1 MKFKKGFV
9 LAAALMMVMALVLS
23 ACTKENES
31 ASNNGSSPSASGEP
45 QKKVNIVFW
54 NSGYA
59 TIDENNKS
67 KKKEDFYISQA
78 VARYQKLHPNVT
90 IDVQDV
96 PSGDELFA
104 KFQTASIAKN
114 GPDMTVLWSG
124 SYMLRFKQFLEPMD
138 SYFTSEERA
147 RIVGWSATTED
158 FKADGKAYGV
168 PFGTDGTFLLA
179 YNKKIFAD
187 AGIDPVAQRPKNFQ
201 EFLAMLEKIKSKSVI
216 PLGLF
221 KDSFLHVPDYWIAQ
235 TVDTPG
241 LASLVNGTSN
251 FSDPKLVSV
260 MEGWHQLF
268 AKDLVIAD
276 DSVRQLFIQG
286 QLGMTV
292 GANSD
297 ILNFSEVMGDKMGFM
312 KIPDFSEDV
321 KIHDGGPGGVGAAFV
336 VTNYSEHKKETAD
349 FVKFLMSKEEQ
360 INKIKSGEARITVVN
375 DVDVNQYVSDPL
387 VKTMQDMANEPS
399 TIFWPDNVYPAELTS
414 QMMSLQ
420 SLVSSGKMTAEEFM
434 KKVDQKRDELL
445 KNK

>member
-1 MKFKKGFV
+1 MRMRRWSV
-9 LAAALMMVMALVLS
+9 LSIALMMLVTMSLS
-23 ACTKENES
+23 ACSKNENES
-31 ASNNGSSPSASGEP
+31 ASTGGEG
-45 QKKVNIVFW
+45 QEKVNIVFW
-54 NSGYA
+54 NSGFA
-59 TIDENNKS
+59 TIDENNKA

-78 VARYQKLHPNVT
+78 VARYEKAHPNVK

-114 GPDMTVLWSG
+114 GPDLTVLWSG

-138 SYFTSEERA
+138 SYFSGEERS

-158 FKADGKAYGV
+158 FTADGKAYGV

-187 AGIDPVAQRPKNFQ
+187 AGIDPIAQRPKNFQ
-201 EFLAMLEKIKSKSVI
+201 EFVAMLEKVKTKDIT

-235 TVDTPG
+235 TVDIPG
-241 LASLVNGTSN
+241 LDSLVKGTTN
-251 FSDPKLVSV
+251 FSDPKLVNV
-260 MEGWHQLF
+260 MKGWRELF
-268 AKDLVIAD
+268 EKNLVIAD
-276 DSVRQLFIQG
+276 DSVRQLFIQE

-292 GANSD
+292 GANAD
-297 ILNFSEVMGDKMGFM
+297 ILNFSKEMGDKVGFM

-375 DVDVNQYVSDPL
+375 DVDVNEYVSDPL

-414 QMMSLQ
+414 EMMSLQ

-434 KKVDQKRDELL
+434 RKIDQKRDSLL

>member
-1 MKFKKGFV
+1 MKMRRWSV
-9 LAAALMMVMALVLS
+9 LSIALMMLVTMSLT
-23 ACTKENES
+23 ACTKNENES
-31 ASNNGSSPSASGEP
+31 ASTGSEGQE
-45 QKKVNIVFW
+45 KVNIVFW
-54 NSGYA
+54 NSGFA
-59 TIDENNKS
+59 TIDENNKA

-78 VARYQKLHPNVT
+78 VARYEKAHPNVK

-114 GPDMTVLWSG
+114 GPDLTVLWSG

-138 SYFTSEERA
+138 SYFSGEERS

-158 FKADGKAYGV
+158 FTADGKAYGV

-187 AGIDPVAQRPKNFQ
+187 AGIDPIAQRPKNFQ
-201 EFLAMLEKIKSKSVI
+201 EFVAMLEKVKTKDIT

-235 TVDTPG
+235 TVDIPG
-241 LASLVNGTSN
+241 LDSLVKGTTN
-251 FSDPKLVSV
+251 FSDPKLVNV
-260 MEGWHQLF
+260 MKGWRELF
-268 AKDLVIAD
+268 EKNLVIAD
-276 DSVRQLFIQG
+276 DSVRQLFIQE

-292 GANSD
+292 GANAD
-297 ILNFSEVMGDKMGFM
+297 ILNFSKEMGDKVGFM

-375 DVDVNQYVSDPL
+375 DVDVNEYVSEPL

-414 QMMSLQ
+414 EMMSLQ

-434 KKVDQKRDELL
+434 KKIDQKRDSLL
-445 KNK
+445 KK

>member
-1 MKFKKGFV
+1 MRRWSVLSVAVIMV
-9 LAAALMMVMALVLS
+9 LALMLS
-23 ACTKENES
+23 ACSKNANES
-31 ASNNGSSPSASGEP
+31 ASTGSNGE
-45 QKKVNIVFW
+45 KKVNIVFW
-54 NSGYA
+54 NSGFA
-59 TIDENNKS
+59 TIDENNKA
-67 KKKEDFYISQA
+67 KKKEEFYISQA
-78 VARYQKLHPNVT
+78 VKRFEAANPNVK

-114 GPDMTVLWSG
+114 GPDLTVLWSG

-138 SYFTSEERA
+138 SYFTSEERN

-158 FKADGKAYGV
+158 FTAEGKAYGV
-168 PFGTDGTFLLA
+168 PFATDGTFLLA

-201 EFLAMLEKIKSKSVI
+201 EFVAMLEKVKTKSI
-216 PLGLF
+216 TPLGLF

-235 TVDTPG
+235 TVDIPG
-241 LASLVNGTSN
+241 LDSLVKGETN
-251 FSDPKLVSV
+251 FSDPKLVDI
-260 MEGWHQLF
+260 MKGWRELF
-268 AKDLVIAD
+268 EKNLVIAD

-286 QLGMTV
+286 QLSMTV

-297 ILNFSEVMGDKMGFM
+297 ILTFAKEMGDEVGFM

-321 KIHDGGPGGVGAAFV
+321 KIHNGGPGGVGAALV
-336 VTNYSEHKKETAD
+336 MTNYSDHKKETAD
-349 FVKFLMSKEEQ
+349 FIKFLMSKEEQ

-375 DVDVNQYVSDPL
+375 DVDVNEYVSDPL
-387 VKTMQDMANEPS
+387 VKEMQDMANEPS

-414 QMMSLQ
+414 EMMSLQ

-434 KKVDQKRDELL
+434 KKIDQKRDSLL

>member
-1 MKFKKGFV
+1 MRMRRWSV
-9 LAAALMMVMALVLS
+9 LSIALMMLVTMSLS
-23 ACTKENES
+23 ACSKNENES
-31 ASNNGSSPSASGEP
+31 ASTGGEG
-45 QKKVNIVFW
+45 QEKVNIVFW
-54 NSGYA
+54 NSGFA
-59 TIDENNKS
+59 TIDENNKA

-78 VARYQKLHPNVT
+78 VARYEKAHPNVK

-114 GPDMTVLWSG
+114 GPDLTVLWSG

-138 SYFTSEERA
+138 SYFSGEERS

-158 FKADGKAYGV
+158 FTADGKAYGV

-187 AGIDPVAQRPKNFQ
+187 AGIDPIAQRPKNFQ
-201 EFLAMLEKIKSKSVI
+201 QFVAMLEKVKTKDIT

-235 TVDTPG
+235 TVDIPG
-241 LASLVNGTSN
+241 LDSLVKGTTN
-251 FSDPKLVSV
+251 FSDPKLVNV
-260 MEGWHQLF
+260 MKGWRELF
-268 AKDLVIAD
+268 EKNLVIAD
-276 DSVRQLFIQG
+276 DSVRQLFIQE

-292 GANSD
+292 GANAD
-297 ILNFSEVMGDKMGFM
+297 ILNFSKEMGDKVGFM

-375 DVDVNQYVSDPL
+375 DVDVNEYVSDPL

-414 QMMSLQ
+414 EMMSLQ

-434 KKVDQKRDELL
+434 KKIDQKRDSLL

>member
-1 MKFKKGFV
+1 
-9 LAAALMMVMALVLS
+9 MMLVTMSLS
-23 ACTKENES
+23 ACSKNENES
-31 ASNNGSSPSASGEP
+31 ASTGGEG
-45 QKKVNIVFW
+45 QEKVNIVFW
-54 NSGYA
+54 NSGFA
-59 TIDENNKS
+59 TIDENNKA

-78 VARYQKLHPNVT
+78 VARYEKAHPNVK

-114 GPDMTVLWSG
+114 GPDLTVLWSG

-138 SYFTSEERA
+138 SYFSGEERS

-158 FKADGKAYGV
+158 FTADGKAYGV

-187 AGIDPVAQRPKNFQ
+187 AGVDPIAQRPKNFQ
-201 EFLAMLEKIKSKSVI
+201 EFVAMLEKVKTKDIT

-235 TVDTPG
+235 TVDIPG
-241 LASLVNGTSN
+241 LDSLVKGTTN
-251 FSDPKLVSV
+251 FSDPKLVNV
-260 MEGWHQLF
+260 MKGWRELF
-268 AKDLVIAD
+268 EKNLVIAD
-276 DSVRQLFIQG
+276 DSVRQLFIQE

-292 GANSD
+292 GANAD
-297 ILNFSEVMGDKMGFM
+297 ILNFSKEMGDKVGFM

-375 DVDVNQYVSDPL
+375 DVDVNEYVSDPL

-414 QMMSLQ
+414 EMMSLQ

-434 KKVDQKRDELL
+434 KKIDQKRDSLL

>member
-1 MKFKKGFV
+1 MRMRRWSV
-9 LAAALMMVMALVLS
+9 LSIALMMLVTMSLS
-23 ACTKENES
+23 ACSKNENES
-31 ASNNGSSPSASGEP
+31 ASTGGEG
-45 QKKVNIVFW
+45 QEKVNIVFW
-54 NSGYA
+54 NSGFA
-59 TIDENNKS
+59 TIDENNKA

-78 VARYQKLHPNVT
+78 VARYEKAHPNVK

-114 GPDMTVLWSG
+114 GPDLTVLWSG

-138 SYFTSEERA
+138 SYFSGEERS

-158 FKADGKAYGV
+158 FTADGKAYGV

-187 AGIDPVAQRPKNFQ
+187 AGVDPIAQRPKNFQ
-201 EFLAMLEKIKSKSVI
+201 EFVAMLEKVKTKDIT

-235 TVDTPG
+235 TVDIPG
-241 LASLVNGTSN
+241 LDSLVKGTTN
-251 FSDPKLVSV
+251 FSDPKLVNV
-260 MEGWHQLF
+260 MKGWRELF
-268 AKDLVIAD
+268 EKNLVIAD
-276 DSVRQLFIQG
+276 DSVRQLFIQE

-292 GANSD
+292 GANAD
-297 ILNFSEVMGDKMGFM
+297 ILNFSKEMGDKVGFM

-375 DVDVNQYVSDPL
+375 DVDVNEYVSDPL

-414 QMMSLQ
+414 EMMSLQ

-434 KKVDQKRDELL
+434 KKIDQKRDSLL

>member
-1 MKFKKGFV
+1 MRMRRWSV
-9 LAAALMMVMALVLS
+9 LSIALMMLVTMSLS
-23 ACTKENES
+23 ACSKNENES
-31 ASNNGSSPSASGEP
+31 ASTGGEG
-45 QKKVNIVFW
+45 QEKVNIVFW
-54 NSGYA
+54 NSGFA
-59 TIDENNKS
+59 TIDENNKA

-78 VARYQKLHPNVT
+78 VARYEKANPNVK

-114 GPDMTVLWSG
+114 GPDLTVLWSG

-138 SYFTSEERA
+138 SYFSGEERS

-158 FKADGKAYGV
+158 FTADGKAYGV

-187 AGIDPVAQRPKNFQ
+187 AGIDPIAQRPKNFQ
-201 EFLAMLEKIKSKSVI
+201 QFVAMLEKVKTKDIT

-235 TVDTPG
+235 TVDIPG
-241 LASLVNGTSN
+241 LDSLVKGTTN
-251 FSDPKLVSV
+251 FSDPKLVNV
-260 MEGWHQLF
+260 MKGWRELF
-268 AKDLVIAD
+268 EKNLVIAD
-276 DSVRQLFIQG
+276 DSVRQLFIQE

-292 GANSD
+292 GANAD
-297 ILNFSEVMGDKMGFM
+297 ILNFSKEMGDKVGFM

-375 DVDVNQYVSDPL
+375 DVDVNEYVSDPL

-414 QMMSLQ
+414 EMMSLQ

-434 KKVDQKRDELL
+434 KKIDQKRDSLL

>member
-1 MKFKKGFV
+1 MRLKRGSV
-9 LAAALMMVMALVLS
+9 ISISLIIVLS
-23 ACTKENES
+23 LMLGACSKGTNES
-31 ASNNGSSPSASGEP
+31 ASTGGDAD
-45 QKKVNIVFW
+45 KKIKIVFW

-78 VARYQKLHPNVT
+78 VARYEAAHPNIK

-138 SYFTSEERA
+138 PYFTSEERS

-158 FKADGKAYGV
+158 FTADGKAYGV

-187 AGIDPVAQRPKNFQ
+187 AGVDPIAQRPKNFQ
-201 EFLAMLEKIKSKSVI
+201 EFVAMLQKIKSKNVT

-241 LASLVNGTSN
+241 LDSLVKGTSN
-251 FSDPKLVSV
+251 FSDPKLVNV
-260 MEGWHQLF
+260 MKGWHELF
-268 AKDLVIAD
+268 SKDLVIAD

-297 ILNFSEVMGDKMGFM
+297 ITNFSEAMGDNMGFM

-336 VTNYSEHKKETAD
+336 VTNYSEHAKETAD
-349 FVKFLMSKEEQ
+349 FIKFLMSKEEQ

-375 DVDVNQYVSDPL
+375 DVDVNEYVSDPL
-387 VKTMQDMANEPS
+387 VKTMQDLANEPS

-414 QMMSLQ
+414 EMMSLQ
-420 SLVSSGKMTAEEFM
+420 SLVSRGKMTAEEFM
-434 KKVDQKRDELL
+434 KKIDQKRDELL
-445 KNK
+445 KSK

>member
-1 MKFKKGFV
+1 MKLRRGSVVTATLIMV
-9 LAAALMMVMALVLS
+9 LALVLN
-23 ACTKENES
+23 ACGSGANES
-31 ASNNGSSPSASGEP
+31 ASSSGNGEK
-45 QKKVNIVFW
+45 QIKLVFW
-54 NSGYA
+54 NSGFA
-59 TIDENNKS
+59 TIDENNKA

-78 VARYQKLHPNVT
+78 VERYQKLHPNIK

-114 GPDMTVLWSG
+114 GPDLTVLWSG

-138 SYFTSEERA
+138 PYFTAEERA

-158 FKADGKAYGV
+158 FTNEGKAYGV

-187 AGIDPVAQRPKNFQ
+187 AGVDPVAQRPINFQ
-201 EFLAMLEKIKSKSVI
+201 QFVAMLEKIKAQNVT

-235 TVDTPG
+235 TVDIPG
-241 LASLVNGTSN
+241 LDSLVKGTSN
-251 FSDPKLVSV
+251 FSDPKLVNV
-260 MEGWHQLF
+260 MKGWHELF
-268 AKDLVIAD
+268 DKDLVIAD
-276 DSVRQLFIQG
+276 DSIRQLFIQG
-286 QLGMTV
+286 QLGMSV

-297 ILNFSEVMGDKMGFM
+297 ITNFSEEMGDNVGFM

-336 VTNYSEHKKETAD
+336 VTNYSEHAKEAAE

-375 DVDVNQYVSDPL
+375 DVDVNEYVSDPL

-414 QMMSLQ
+414 EMMSLQ

-434 KKVDQKRDELL
+434 KKIDQKRDELL
-445 KNK
+445 KNKSK

>member
-1 MKFKKGFV
+1 MQPRRGSLV
-9 LAAALMMVMALVLS
+9 TAAGILAMTLVLS
-23 ACTKENES
+23 ACGSGTSES
-31 ASNNGSSPSASGEP
+31 ATSGGD
-45 QKKVNIVFW
+45 KKIDLVFW
-54 NSGYA
+54 NSGFA
-59 TIDENNKS
+59 TIDENNKA

-78 VARYQKLHPNVT
+78 VARYQELHPNVR

-114 GPDMTVLWSG
+114 GPDLTVLWSG
-124 SYMLRFKQFLEPMD
+124 SYMLRFKPFLEPMD
-138 SYFTSEERA
+138 PYFTAEERA

-158 FKADGKAYGV
+158 FTNDGKAYGV

-187 AGIDPVAQRPKNFQ
+187 AGVDPVAQRPKNFR
-201 EFLAMLEKIKSKSVI
+201 EFAAMLEKIKAQNVT

-235 TVDTPG
+235 TVDIPG
-241 LASLVNGTSN
+241 LDSLVKGDSN
-251 FSDPKLVSV
+251 FSDPKLVNV
-260 MEGWHQLF
+260 MKGWHELF
-268 AKDLVIAD
+268 DKDLVIAD
-276 DSVRQLFIQG
+276 DSIRQLFIQG
-286 QLGMTV
+286 QLGMSV

-297 ILNFSEVMGDKMGFM
+297 ITNFSEEMGDNVGFM

-336 VTNYSEHKKETAD
+336 VTNYSEHAKEAAE

-360 INKIKSGEARITVVN
+360 IHKIKSGEARITVVN
-375 DVDVNQYVSDPL
+375 DVDVNEYVDDPL
-387 VKTMQDMANEPS
+387 VKAMQDMANEPS

-414 QMMSLQ
+414 EMMSLQ

-434 KKVDQKRDELL
+434 KKIDRKRDELL
-445 KNK
+445 KSKSN

>member
-1 MKFKKGFV
+1 MRFRKRS
-9 LAAALMMVMALVLS
+9 AAGIALMMAFALMLT
-23 ACTKENES
+23 ACSKNVNES
-31 ASNNGSSPSASGEP
+31 ASNNGNDEE
-45 QKKVNIVFW
+45 KVNIVFW
-54 NSGYA
+54 NSGFA
-59 TIDENNKS
+59 TIDENNKA

-78 VARYQKLHPNVT
+78 VARYEKLHPNVK

-138 SYFTSEERA
+138 SYFTPEERS

-158 FKADGKAYGV
+158 FTNDGKAYGV
-168 PFGTDGTFLLA
+168 PFATDGTFLLA
-179 YNKKIFAD
+179 YNKQMFAD

-201 EFLAMLEKIKSKSVI
+201 EFVAILEKVKSKDVT

-235 TVDTPG
+235 TVDIPG
-241 LASLVNGTSN
+241 LDSLVKGTTN
-251 FSDPKLVSV
+251 FSDPKLVSI
-260 MEGWHQLF
+260 MKGWRELF
-268 AKDLVIAD
+268 EKNLVIAD

-297 ILNFSEVMGDKMGFM
+297 ILTFSKEMGDKVGFM

-321 KIHDGGPGGVGAAFV
+321 KIHDGGPGGVGAALV

-375 DVDVNQYVSDPL
+375 DVDVNEYVSDPL

-414 QMMSLQ
+414 EMMSLQ

-434 KKVDQKRDELL
+434 KKIDQKRDSLL

>member
-1 MKFKKGFV
+1 MKLRNGSMVTVTLFMV
-9 LAAALMMVMALVLS
+9 IALLLNG
-23 ACTKENES
+23 CGNGRNES
-31 ASNNGSSPSASGEP
+31 ASPGDSGG
-45 QKKVNIVFW
+45 KKVNLVFW
-54 NSGYA
+54 NSGFA

-78 VARYQKLHPNVT
+78 VERYQKLHPNVK

-114 GPDMTVLWSG
+114 GPDLTVLWSG

-138 SYFTSEERA
+138 QYFTKEERA

-158 FKADGKAYGV
+158 FTNDGKAYGV

-179 YNKKIFAD
+179 YNKQIFAD
-187 AGIDPVAQRPKNFQ
+187 AGIDPVAQRPKNFG
-201 EFLAMLEKIKSKSVI
+201 EFVAMLEKVKSKKVT

-221 KDSFLHVPDYWIAQ
+221 KDSFLHVPNYWIAQ
-235 TVDTPG
+235 TVDVPG
-241 LASLVNGTSN
+241 LGTLVKGTTN
-251 FSDPKLVSV
+251 FSDPKLVSI
-260 MEGWHQLF
+260 MKGWHELF
-268 AKDLVIAD
+268 AKDLVIAE

-297 ILNFSEVMGDKMGFM
+297 ILNFSKEMGDNVGFI

-336 VTNYSEHKKETAD
+336 VTNYSEHAKEAAD

-360 INKIKSGEARITVVN
+360 VNKIKSGEARITVVN
-375 DVDVNQYVSDPL
+375 DVDVNEYVSDPL

-414 QMMSLQ
+414 EMMSLQ

-434 KKVDQKRDELL
+434 KKIDQKRDELL
-445 KNK
+445 KRK

>member
-1 MKFKKGFV
+1 MRMRRWSV
-9 LAAALMMVMALVLS
+9 LSIALMMLVTMSLS
-23 ACTKENES
+23 ACSKNKNES
-31 ASNNGSSPSASGEP
+31 ASTGGEG
-45 QKKVNIVFW
+45 QEKVNIVFW
-54 NSGYA
+54 NSGFA
-59 TIDENNKS
+59 TIDENNKA

-78 VARYQKLHPNVT
+78 VARYEKANPNVK

-114 GPDMTVLWSG
+114 GPDLTVLWSG

-138 SYFTSEERA
+138 SYFSGEERS

-158 FKADGKAYGV
+158 FTADGKAYGV

-187 AGIDPVAQRPKNFQ
+187 AGIDPIAQRPKNFQ
-201 EFLAMLEKIKSKSVI
+201 QFVAMLEKVKTKDIT

-235 TVDTPG
+235 TVDIPG
-241 LASLVNGTSN
+241 LDSLVKGTTN
-251 FSDPKLVSV
+251 FSDPKLVNV
-260 MEGWHQLF
+260 MKGWRELF
-268 AKDLVIAD
+268 EKNLVIAD
-276 DSVRQLFIQG
+276 DSVRQLFIQE

-292 GANSD
+292 GANAD
-297 ILNFSEVMGDKMGFM
+297 ILNFSKEMGDKVGFM

-375 DVDVNQYVSDPL
+375 DVDVNEYVSDPL

-414 QMMSLQ
+414 EMMSLQ

-434 KKVDQKRDELL
+434 KKIDQKRDSLL

>member
-1 MKFKKGFV
+1 MRMRRWSV
-9 LAAALMMVMALVLS
+9 LSIALMMLVTMSLT
-23 ACTKENES
+23 ACTKNENES
-31 ASNNGSSPSASGEP
+31 ASTGGEG
-45 QKKVNIVFW
+45 QEKVNIVFW
-54 NSGYA
+54 NSGFA
-59 TIDENNKS
+59 TIDENNKA

-78 VARYQKLHPNVT
+78 VARYEKAHPNVK

-114 GPDMTVLWSG
+114 GPDLTVLWSG

-138 SYFTSEERA
+138 SYFSSEERS

-158 FKADGKAYGV
+158 FTADGKAYGV

-187 AGIDPVAQRPKNFQ
+187 AGIDPIAQRPKNFQ
-201 EFLAMLEKIKSKSVI
+201 QFVAMLEKVKTKDIT

-235 TVDTPG
+235 TVDIPG
-241 LASLVNGTSN
+241 LDSLVKGTTN
-251 FSDPKLVSV
+251 FSDPKLVNV
-260 MEGWHQLF
+260 MKGWRELF
-268 AKDLVIAD
+268 EKNLVIAD
-276 DSVRQLFIQG
+276 DSVRQLFIQE

-292 GANSD
+292 GANAD
-297 ILNFSEVMGDKMGFM
+297 ILNFSKEMGDNVGFM

-375 DVDVNQYVSDPL
+375 DVDVNEYVSDPL

-414 QMMSLQ
+414 EMMSLQ

-434 KKVDQKRDELL
+434 KKIDQKRDSLL

>member
-1 MKFKKGFV
+1 MKMRRWSV
-9 LAAALMMVMALVLS
+9 LSIALMMLVTMSLT
-23 ACTKENES
+23 ACTKNENES
-31 ASNNGSSPSASGEP
+31 ASTGSEGQE
-45 QKKVNIVFW
+45 KVNIVFW
-54 NSGYA
+54 NSGFA
-59 TIDENNKS
+59 TIDENNKA

-78 VARYQKLHPNVT
+78 VARYEKAHPNVK

-114 GPDMTVLWSG
+114 GPDLTVLWSG

-138 SYFTSEERA
+138 SYFSGEERS

-158 FKADGKAYGV
+158 FTADGKAYGV

-187 AGIDPVAQRPKNFQ
+187 AGIDPIAQRPKNFQ
-201 EFLAMLEKIKSKSVI
+201 EFVAMLEKVKTKDIT

-235 TVDTPG
+235 TVDIPG
-241 LASLVNGTSN
+241 LDSLVKGTTN
-251 FSDPKLVSV
+251 FSDPKLVNV
-260 MEGWHQLF
+260 MKGWRELF
-268 AKDLVIAD
+268 EKNLVIAD
-276 DSVRQLFIQG
+276 DSVRQLFIQE

-292 GANSD
+292 GANAD
-297 ILNFSEVMGDKMGFM
+297 ILNFSKEMGDKVGFM

-336 VTNYSEHKKETAD
+336 VTNYSEHKKETAN

-375 DVDVNQYVSDPL
+375 DVDVNEYVSEPL

-414 QMMSLQ
+414 EMMSLQ

-434 KKVDQKRDELL
+434 KKIDQKRDSLL

>member
-1 MKFKKGFV
+1 MRMRRWSV
-9 LAAALMMVMALVLS
+9 LSIALMMLVTMSLS
-23 ACTKENES
+23 ACSKNENES
-31 ASNNGSSPSASGEP
+31 ASTGGEG
-45 QKKVNIVFW
+45 QEKVNIVFW
-54 NSGYA
+54 NSGFA
-59 TIDENNKS
+59 TIDENNKA

-78 VARYQKLHPNVT
+78 VARYEKAHPNVK

-114 GPDMTVLWSG
+114 GPDLTVLWSG

-138 SYFTSEERA
+138 SYFSGEERS

-158 FKADGKAYGV
+158 FTADGKAYGV

-187 AGIDPVAQRPKNFQ
+187 AGIDPIAQRPKNFQ
-201 EFLAMLEKIKSKSVI
+201 EFVAMLEKVKTKDIT

-235 TVDTPG
+235 TVDIPG
-241 LASLVNGTSN
+241 LDSLVKGTTN
-251 FSDPKLVSV
+251 FSDPKLVNV
-260 MEGWHQLF
+260 MKGWRELF
-268 AKDLVIAD
+268 EKNLVIAD
-276 DSVRQLFIQG
+276 DSVRQLFIQE

-292 GANSD
+292 GANAD
-297 ILNFSEVMGDKMGFM
+297 ILNFSKEMGDKVGFM

-375 DVDVNQYVSDPL
+375 DVDVNEYVSDPL

-414 QMMSLQ
+414 EMMSLQ

-434 KKVDQKRDELL
+434 KKIDQKRDSLL

>member
-1 MKFKKGFV
+1 MKMRRWSV
-9 LAAALMMVMALVLS
+9 LSIALMMLVTMSLT
-23 ACTKENES
+23 ACTKNENES
-31 ASNNGSSPSASGEP
+31 ASTGSEGQE
-45 QKKVNIVFW
+45 KVNIVFW
-54 NSGYA
+54 NSGFA
-59 TIDENNKS
+59 TIDENNKA

-78 VARYQKLHPNVT
+78 VARYEKAHPNVK

-114 GPDMTVLWSG
+114 GPDLTVLWSG

-138 SYFTSEERA
+138 SYFSGEERS

-158 FKADGKAYGV
+158 FTADGKAYGV

-187 AGIDPVAQRPKNFQ
+187 AGIDPIAQRPKNFQ
-201 EFLAMLEKIKSKSVI
+201 EFVAMLEKVKSKDI
-216 PLGLF
+216 TPLGLF

-235 TVDTPG
+235 TVDIPG
-241 LASLVNGTSN
+241 LDSLVKGTTN
-251 FSDPKLVSV
+251 FSDPKLVNV
-260 MEGWHQLF
+260 MKGWRELF
-268 AKDLVIAD
+268 EKNLVIAD
-276 DSVRQLFIQG
+276 DSVRQLFIQE

-292 GANSD
+292 GANAD
-297 ILNFSEVMGDKMGFM
+297 ILNFSKEMGDKVGFM

-375 DVDVNQYVSDPL
+375 DVDVNEYVSEPL

-414 QMMSLQ
+414 EMMSLQ

-434 KKVDQKRDELL
+434 KKIDQKRDSLL
-445 KNK
+445 KK